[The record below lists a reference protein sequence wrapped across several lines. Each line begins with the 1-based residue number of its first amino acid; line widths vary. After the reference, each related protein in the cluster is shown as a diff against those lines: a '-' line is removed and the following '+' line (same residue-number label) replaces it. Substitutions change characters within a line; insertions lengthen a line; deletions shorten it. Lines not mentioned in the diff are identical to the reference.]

1 MGGNVLLESFTGS
14 AARGTRGGCHRVL
27 ECECVRECA
36 GSLGYGFVYGF
47 GYEFLDTAVCE
58 KRVKKSKC
66 QEFVYLNK
74 SNNQL
79 SDVYTHTHAYINKE
93 RERGR
98 VTVCEK

>member
-14 AARGTRGGCHRVL
+14 AARGTRGGATGCLSVSV
-27 ECECVRECA
+27 CECA

-79 SDVYTHTHAYINKE
+79 SDVYTHTHTHI
-93 RERGR
+93 
-98 VTVCEK
+98 